1 MNRKLVVSILAIIL
15 VITMVLSLV
24 MMVIPTNALGEG
36 ISSGTAEAAANIEYC
51 LQNVI

>member
-24 MMVIPTNALGEG
+24 LTVIPTSMADGYEKAQACCRAE
-36 ISSGTAEAAANIEYC
+36 TAVC
-51 LQNVI
+51 TDF